1 MVDAVISTPV
11 ATELAI
17 AMVARHE
24 GYRKLPYR
32 DTLGILTIGH
42 GRNLESNGISRG
54 EALVLL
60 SNDLV
65 AIERELS
72 ERLDFWG
79 KLDNVRQAAL
89 LDMGMMGVARLLR
102 FNLMLDAMRLGN
114 WEEAAKEALSSLWA
128 REVGSDRSHYDSE
141 MIRTGMVPA

>member
-1 MVDAVISTPV
+1 
-11 ATELAI
+11 
-17 AMVARHE
+17 MVARHE

-42 GRNLESNGISRG
+42 GRNLESNGISRS

-60 SNDLV
+60 SNDLA

-72 ERLDFWG
+72 ERLDFWN
-79 KLDNVRQAAL
+79 KLNNVRQAAL
-89 LDMGMMGVARLLR
+89 LDMGMMGTARLLR
-102 FNLMLDAMRLGN
+102 FNLMLDAMRLGD
-114 WEEAAKEALSSLWA
+114 WEGAAKEALSSLWA